1 MCCCF
6 SMKLNIEKNHE
17 GHRVYSVNEFR
28 LGFKIW
34 HQLCKISKY
43 MYLQGRRAFSTD
55 NQNGNTNDNVRAR
68 QTKEQDKIGNQHNQ
82 TDIIIGF
89 KDRDLKL
96 TGLKK
101 VVWNWLVSLPFF
113 LCLSPSIKHHSAKMN
128 MVIPQML
135 DSSGMYN
142 PRQKFLNGWYYSSPN
157 GNLELISH

>member
-1 MCCCF
+1 
-6 SMKLNIEKNHE
+6 
-17 GHRVYSVNEFR
+17 
-28 LGFKIW
+28 
-34 HQLCKISKY
+34 

-101 VVWNWLVSLPFF
+101 WSEIDL
-113 LCLSPSIKHHSAKMN
+113 
-128 MVIPQML
+128 
-135 DSSGMYN
+135 
-142 PRQKFLNGWYYSSPN
+142 
-157 GNLELISH
+157 